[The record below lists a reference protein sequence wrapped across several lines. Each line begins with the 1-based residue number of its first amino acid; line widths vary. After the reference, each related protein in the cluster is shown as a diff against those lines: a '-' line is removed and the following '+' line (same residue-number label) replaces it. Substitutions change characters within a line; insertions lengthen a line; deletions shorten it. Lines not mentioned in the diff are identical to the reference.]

1 MGQCLCCPVKLFEG
15 SFMRIFRVILFLVAS
30 ALLIV
35 SVKQFMNGYK
45 AWQEAQQ
52 VAESYQK
59 ELQRLEIDRDKLK
72 KRVELLKNDTLTK
85 ERLVRKK
92 LGYLKPGEVMFKIVK
107 PE

>member
-1 MGQCLCCPVKLFEG
+1 
-15 SFMRIFRVILFLVAS
+15 MRIFRVILFIVAL
-30 ALLIV
+30 ALLVV

-52 VAESYQK
+52 VAKSYQK

-92 LGYLKPGEVMFKIVK
+92 LGYLKPGEVMFKIV
-107 PE
+107 PVHNSS